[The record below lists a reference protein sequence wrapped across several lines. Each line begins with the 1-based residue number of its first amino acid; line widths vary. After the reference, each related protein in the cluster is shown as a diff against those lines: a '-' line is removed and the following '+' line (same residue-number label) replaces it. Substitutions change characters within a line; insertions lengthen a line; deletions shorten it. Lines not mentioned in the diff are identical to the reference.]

1 MTIPVMAYPQ
11 LAPSEQDAYRE
22 QLSAGLDGLP
32 TDLVSRARQLFDRLI
47 PVQWPVE
54 WHLPWWLGRDFDL
67 PADDVEVLT
76 LCNLFG
82 LGYVRLQ
89 DAILDERASQ
99 AGRRSQRRLADAL
112 HDQAMRRLG
121 DLFGDQAEFWGRR
134 NEAMRQWQ
142 LALSDGEQAPA
153 RRFADWSESDF
164 LLLAWRGAPIKI
176 TAVGACLL
184 ADRSDAVPVLLDAL
198 DHLLTAQVL
207 LDHLDD
213 WPADLA
219 AGRFNA
225 FVAFLSDLPQ
235 ISQNRDANRRHVLGE
250 FYLGEAGAAYVDLAR
265 RHIQAARRHAA
276 AIPSFGFERYL
287 DFYDTETTTSQ
298 LALHTQIRAWLHDA
312 TTAIFSPPHVGT
324 SAAISS

>member
-32 TDLVSRARQLFDRLI
+32 TDLVSRARQLFDRLN

-67 PADDVEVLT
+67 PAQDVEVLT

-89 DAILDERASQ
+89 DAILDERASR
-99 AGRRSQRRLADAL
+99 ASRRSQRRLADAL

-121 DLFGDQAEFWGRR
+121 DLFGDQAEFWGWR

-153 RRFADWSESDF
+153 RRFADWTEGDL

-184 ADRSDAVPVLLDAL
+184 AGRSDAVPALLDAL
-198 DHLLTAQVL
+198 DHMLIAQVL

-213 WPADLA
+213 WSADLA

-225 FVAFLSDLPQ
+225 FVAFVSDLPQ
-235 ISQNRDANRRHVLGE
+235 TVQNRDANRRHVLGE
-250 FYLGEAGAAYVDLAR
+250 FYLGEAGAAYVDLAS
-265 RHIQAARRHAA
+265 RHIRAARCYAE
-276 AIPSFGFERYL
+276 AIPSSGFERYL
-287 DFYDTETTTSQ
+287 DCYATETATCQ
-298 LALHTQIRAWLHDA
+298 LALHSQIRKWLQDA
-312 TTAIFSPPHVGT
+312 TTAIFGPPQAET
-324 SAAISS
+324 CAAIPS